1 VNRISISFFILGVT
15 SIVLILLGLLTAVSG
30 LCLVKPGV
38 VEKATAGLLNS
49 YAVCARLHLYWSI
62 AAILV
67 AVVHGVAG
75 LDMWLSRLG
84 VDGWW
89 LWPIGA
95 GAAAWFIYMYLA

>member
-1 VNRISISFFILGVT
+1 VNRVSISFFILGVT

-38 VEKATAGLLNS
+38 VEKATAGLLT
-49 YAVCARLHLYWSI
+49 YAACARLHLYWSI
-62 AAILV
+62 AAIFV

-75 LDMWLSRLG
+75 LDVWLSRLG
-84 VDGWW
+84 LDGWW

>member
-1 VNRISISFFILGVT
+1 MNRVSISFFILGVT

-38 VEKATAGLLNS
+38 VEKATAGLLT
-49 YAVCARLHLYWSI
+49 YAACARLHLYWSI
-62 AAILV
+62 VAILV
-67 AVVHGVAG
+67 ALVHGVAG
-75 LDMWLSRLG
+75 LNVWLSRLG
-84 VDGWW
+84 LDGWW